1 MKNKIMMEIR
11 VFKCSKKI
19 KRKKK
24 NKNRKIVKKSK
35 KMNYNNNIYN
45 KKSINKM
52 IIKVK
57 LLNNRKK
64 YNKIGEVGNLNG
76 ICSTNIRIVKIAL
89 ILKNLIKIRVILL

>member
-1 MKNKIMMEIR
+1 
-11 VFKCSKKI
+11 
-19 KRKKK
+19 
-24 NKNRKIVKKSK
+24 
-35 KMNYNNNIYN
+35 MNYNNNIYN

-89 ILKNLIKIRVILL
+89 ILKNLIKIRVILLWIAIRI